1 MKFFNSNITLKKVR
15 HLNQSVTLRN
25 FSATPLRRIEP
36 GTLILTQHSMSPG
49 VTLAVIFASY
59 TLAAGAWLITRL
71 GAAASDAQ
79 YIDLYPEELD
89 DMFFFVP
96 NYVMMEFHTIT
107 RNLSRGLDFWSNVD
121 HLMTLTTEQAAQVM
135 SLFDTVVPIISNIRL
150 QCVYLTD
157 LSDPTINGHIEFINM
172 YIRDLDVML
181 EKISDIQIILA
192 AISYI

>member
-1 MKFFNSNITLKKVR
+1 
-15 HLNQSVTLRN
+15 
-25 FSATPLRRIEP
+25 
-36 GTLILTQHSMSPG
+36 
-49 VTLAVIFASY
+49 
-59 TLAAGAWLITRL
+59 
-71 GAAASDAQ
+71 
-79 YIDLYPEELD
+79 
-89 DMFFFVP
+89 
-96 NYVMMEFHTIT
+96 
-107 RNLSRGLDFWSNVD
+107 
-121 HLMTLTTEQAAQVM
+121 MTLTTEQAAQVM